1 MNKRSGIETRKKI
14 LEAGMSVFSRD
25 GTKSNIREIAKTARI
40 STGAF
45 YLYFRN
51 KEELYQSLI
60 RYRMDDLVTRT
71 KETVMKIE
79 SPREA
84 LSAYLRV
91 HLEYALKHKELI
103 LLNIRDQGFSLG
115 IDEKRKYFKNQTKLI
130 EKIVLRGIHSGE
142 FRKCSAKEV
151 AVIIMGTLRSIILSI
166 AFEDFAPVTARGL
179 TEFILKGLQGTIK
192 EE

>member
-1 MNKRSGIETRKKI
+1 MNKRSGTETRKKI

-25 GTKSNIREIAKTARI
+25 GTKANIREIAKTARI
-40 STGAF
+40 SIGAF

-60 RYRMDDLVTRT
+60 RDRMDDLVRRT

-91 HLEYALKHKELI
+91 HLECALKHKELI
-103 LLNIRDQGFSLG
+103 LLNIREQGFSLG

-130 EKIVLRGIHSGE
+130 EKIVLGGIHAGE

-151 AVIIMGTLRSIILSI
+151 AVIVMGTLRSIILSI

-179 TEFILKGLQGTIK
+179 TEFILKGLQRTIN

>member
-1 MNKRSGIETRKKI
+1 MNKRSGTETREKI

-25 GTKSNIREIAKTARI
+25 GTKANIREIAKTARI
-40 STGAF
+40 SIGAF

-60 RYRMDDLVTRT
+60 RDRMDDLVKRT
-71 KETVMKIE
+71 KEIGMKIE

-103 LLNIRDQGFSLG
+103 LLNIREQGFSLG

-130 EKIVLRGIHSGE
+130 EKIVLRGIHTGE

-179 TEFILKGLQGTIK
+179 TEFILRGLQRTIK

>member
-14 LEAGMSVFSRD
+14 LEAGMSVFSSE
-25 GTKSNIREIAKTARI
+25 GTKANIREIAKTARI
-40 STGAF
+40 SIGTF

-60 RYRMDDLVTRT
+60 RDRMDDLVRRT

-103 LLNIRDQGFSLG
+103 LLNIREQGFSLG
-115 IDEKRKYFKNQTKLI
+115 IDEKRKYFKNQIKLI
-130 EKIVLRGIHSGE
+130 EKIVLRGIYTGE

-166 AFEDFAPVTARGL
+166 AFQDFAPITARGL
-179 TEFILKGLQGTIK
+179 TEFILKGLLRTIK

>member
-25 GTKSNIREIAKTARI
+25 GTKANIREIAKTARI
-40 STGAF
+40 SIGTF

-60 RYRMDDLVTRT
+60 RDRMCDLVRRT
-71 KETVMKIE
+71 KETVTEIE
-79 SPREA
+79 SPGEA

-103 LLNIRDQGFSLG
+103 LLNIREQGFSLG

-130 EKIVLRGIHSGE
+130 EKIVLRGIHTGE

-151 AVIIMGTLRSIILSI
+151 AVIVMGTLRSIILSI

-179 TEFILKGLQGTIK
+179 TEFILKGLQRTITEK
-192 EE
+192 